1 MQNKEQDLLNSQIKK
16 SNLSIEDRSKLT
28 LSGVQEV
35 ISFNEEQIYLD
46 TSYGKLN
53 IRGENLKMNK
63 LDVVNGDISICG
75 KINSLIY
82 SHSDKPRERDTI
94 LRRIFK

>member
-1 MQNKEQDLLNSQIKK
+1 MQDKEQNLLNGQIKK
-16 SNLSIEDRSKLT
+16 SNLYIEDRNKLT
-28 LSGVQEV
+28 LNGVQEV
-35 ISFNEEQIYLD
+35 ISFNEEQILLD

-75 KINSLIY
+75 KINSLVY
-82 SHSDKPRERDTI
+82 SHNDKPKDKDTI